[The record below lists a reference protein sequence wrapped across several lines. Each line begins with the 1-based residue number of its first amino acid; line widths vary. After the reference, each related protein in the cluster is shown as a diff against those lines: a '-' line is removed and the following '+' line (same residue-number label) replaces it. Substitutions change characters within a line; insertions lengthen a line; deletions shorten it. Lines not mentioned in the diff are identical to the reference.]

1 MIKYHYKV
9 LLMKRGGK
17 RGMKFSS
24 QKFNGIFPALLILII
39 FILSGCIFLIFL
51 GFGLFGLSRILIF
64 LKLGFFTY
72 NRDLFSNL
80 VYYGSYI
87 VFGYFLLFAI
97 EHLMDYFRKQLPN
110 NPYFNGTLF
119 HLISYVITTILFY
132 FVIHIHYVYI
142 KIEFWV
148 IALIIGILYLC
159 KMIFYPDSEDLN
171 DKK

>member
-1 MIKYHYKV
+1 MVSFRLFLFFLFLFYQVVYFNIFRIWVIWIKSNSY
-9 LLMKRGGK
+9 
-17 RGMKFSS
+17 
-24 QKFNGIFPALLILII
+24 
-39 FILSGCIFLIFL
+39 
-51 GFGLFGLSRILIF
+51 F

-72 NRDLFSNL
+72 NKDLFSNL

-159 KMIFYPDSEDLN
+159 KMIFIQIA
-171 DKK
+171 KT

>member
-1 MIKYHYKV
+1 MIKWHYKV
-9 LLMKRGGK
+9 WMKRGGK
-17 RGMKFSS
+17 REMKFSN
-24 QKFNGIFPALLILII
+24 QKFNGIFPTLLILLI
-39 FILSGCIFLIFL
+39 FILSLYIFNIF
-51 GFGLFGLSRILIF
+51 RIWVIWIKSNSYF

-72 NRDLFSNL
+72 NKDLFSNL

-159 KMIFYPDSEDLN
+159 KMIFIQIA
-171 DKK
+171 KT

>member
-1 MIKYHYKV
+1 MIKWHYKV
-9 LLMKRGGK
+9 WMKRGGK
-17 RGMKFSS
+17 REMKFSN
-24 QKFNGIFPALLILII
+24 QKFNGIFPTLLILLI

-64 LKLGFFTY
+64 LKLG
-72 NRDLFSNL
+72 
-80 VYYGSYI
+80 
-87 VFGYFLLFAI
+87 FLLFAI

>member
-1 MIKYHYKV
+1 MIKWHYKV
-9 LLMKRGGK
+9 WMKRGGK
-17 RGMKFSS
+17 REMKFSN
-24 QKFNGIFPALLILII
+24 QKFNGIFPTLLILLI

-51 GFGLFGLSRILIF
+51 GFSRILIF

-72 NRDLFSNL
+72 NKDLFSNL

-148 IALIIGILYLC
+148 IALIIVFLINSTQIISKFV
-159 KMIFYPDSEDLN
+159 KM
-171 DKK
+171 

>member
-1 MIKYHYKV
+1 MIKWHYKV
-9 LLMKRGGK
+9 WMKRGGK
-17 RGMKFSS
+17 REMKFSN
-24 QKFNGIFPALLILII
+24 QKFNGIFPTLLILLI

-72 NRDLFSNL
+72 NKDLFSNL

-119 HLISYVITTILFY
+119 HLISYVITTIYSILLFI
-132 FVIHIHYVYI
+132 FITYI
-142 KIEFWV
+142 LK
-148 IALIIGILYLC
+148 
-159 KMIFYPDSEDLN
+159 LN
-171 DKK
+171 FGLLH

>member
-1 MIKYHYKV
+1 
-9 LLMKRGGK
+9 
-17 RGMKFSS
+17 MKFSN
-24 QKFNGIFPALLILII
+24 QKFNGIFPTLLILLI

-72 NRDLFSNL
+72 NKDLFSNL

-97 EHLMDYFRKQLPN
+97 EHLMDYFR
-110 NPYFNGTLF
+110 TLF

>member
-1 MIKYHYKV
+1 
-9 LLMKRGGK
+9 MKRGGK
-17 RGMKFSS
+17 REMKFSN
-24 QKFNGIFPALLILII
+24 QKFNGIFPTLLILLI

-72 NRDLFSNL
+72 NKDLFSNL

-119 HLISYVITTILFY
+119 HLISYVITTIYSILLFI
-132 FVIHIHYVYI
+132 FITYI
-142 KIEFWV
+142 LK
-148 IALIIGILYLC
+148 
-159 KMIFYPDSEDLN
+159 LN
-171 DKK
+171 FGLLH

>member
-1 MIKYHYKV
+1 MIKWHYKV
-9 LLMKRGGK
+9 WMKRGGK
-17 RGMKFSS
+17 REMKFSN
-24 QKFNGIFPALLILII
+24 QKFNGIFPTLLILLI
-39 FILSGCIFLIFL
+39 FILSKLYIFNIF
-51 GFGLFGLSRILIF
+51 RIWVIWIKSNSYF

-72 NRDLFSNL
+72 NKDLFSNL